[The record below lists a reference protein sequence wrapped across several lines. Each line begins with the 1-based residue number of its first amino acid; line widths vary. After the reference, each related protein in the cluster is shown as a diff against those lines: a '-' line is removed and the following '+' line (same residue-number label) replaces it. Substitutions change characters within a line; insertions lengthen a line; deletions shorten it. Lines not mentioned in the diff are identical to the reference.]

1 MRRIQLREFRTLQLG
16 NRVPVSIALQGKS
29 GLELSNEIQDSLSEV
44 KWEIALQ
51 GMFGLELSLVLEALL
66 FLFTC
71 YQVVKAGRIL
81 DEIQD
86 NLSEVK
92 RGERVGAKR
101 KYGTQNKYTGLSK
114 GLEPEEKLR
123 LGRNTWRE
131 IRRKRGKRE
140 KKKDQL
146 AEVSRKRSLCSSLDG
161 LGEPALGSSE
171 SDDEFS
177 SEETDWEEE
186 AAHYEKKGYQP
197 GKVLANQLRKP
208 KAAGEGQFADWPQG
222 SRLQGPPY
230 AESPPCVVRQQCAER
245 CAERQCAERQCADS
259 FIPREEQRKIQQ
271 AFPVFEGAEGGRVHA
286 PVEYLQIKEIA
297 ESVRKYGTNANFT
310 LVQLDRLAGMA
321 LTPADWQTVVKAA
334 LPSMG
339 KYMEWRALWHEA
351 AQAQA
356 RANAAALTPE
366 QRDWTFDLLTGQG
379 AYSADQTNYH
389 WGAYAQISSTAIRA
403 WKALSRAGETTG
415 QLTKI
420 IQGPQE
426 SFSDF
431 VARMTEA
438 AERIFGESEQ
448 AAPLIEQLIY
458 EQATKECRA
467 AIAPRKN
474 KGLQDWLRVCR
485 ELGGP
490 LSNAGLAAAILQ
502 SQNRSMGRNNQRTC
516 FNCGK
521 PGHFK
526 KDCRAPDKQG
536 GTLTLCSKCGKGY
549 HRADQCRSVRDI
561 KGRVLPPPDS
571 QSTDV
576 PKNGSSGPRS
586 QGPQRYGNRFV
597 RTQEAVR
604 EATQEDPQGWT
615 CVPPPTSY

>member
-1 MRRIQLREFRTLQLG
+1 MNSELFSWGTG
-16 NRVPVSIALQGKS
+16 VPVSIALQGKS

-44 KWEIALQ
+44 KWK
-51 GMFGLELSLVLEALL
+51 MFGLEFFLVLEALL

-101 KYGTQNKYTGLSK
+101 KYGAQNKYTGLSK

-186 AAHYEKKGYQP
+186 AAHYP
-197 GKVLANQLRKP
+197 PANWSRKKP
-208 KAAGEGQFADWPQG
+208 KAAGEGQFANWPQG
-222 SRLQGPPY
+222 NRLPGALPPY
-230 AESPPCVVRQQCAER
+230 AESPPCVVRQPVVRQQ

-403 WKALSRAGETTG
+403 
-415 QLTKI
+415 
-420 IQGPQE
+420 
-426 SFSDF
+426 
-431 VARMTEA
+431 
-438 AERIFGESEQ
+438 
-448 AAPLIEQLIY
+448 
-458 EQATKECRA
+458 
-467 AIAPRKN
+467 
-474 KGLQDWLRVCR
+474 
-485 ELGGP
+485 
-490 LSNAGLAAAILQ
+490 
-502 SQNRSMGRNNQRTC
+502 
-516 FNCGK
+516 
-521 PGHFK
+521 
-526 KDCRAPDKQG
+526 
-536 GTLTLCSKCGKGY
+536 
-549 HRADQCRSVRDI
+549 
-561 KGRVLPPPDS
+561 
-571 QSTDV
+571 
-576 PKNGSSGPRS
+576 
-586 QGPQRYGNRFV
+586 
-597 RTQEAVR
+597 
-604 EATQEDPQGWT
+604 
-615 CVPPPTSY
+615 

>member
-1 MRRIQLREFRTLQLG
+1 MNSELFSWGT
-16 NRVPVSIALQGKS
+16 RVPVSTALRGKS
-29 GLELSNEIQDSLSEV
+29 DLELSKEIQDSLSEV
-44 KWEIALQ
+44 KWN
-51 GMFGLELSLVLEALL
+51 MFGLEFFLVLGALL

-140 KKKDQL
+140 KKKDRL
-146 AEVSRKRSLCSSLDG
+146 AEVSRRYSSLDE
-161 LGEPALGSSE
+161 LRKPALSSSE
-171 SDDEFS
+171 ADEEFS

-186 AAHYEKKGYQP
+186 AAHYQP
-197 GKVLANQLRKP
+197 ANWSRKKP

-230 AESPPCVVRQQCAER
+230 AESPPCVVRQQ

-286 PVEYLQIKEIA
+286 PVEYLQIKELA

-403 WKALSRAGETTG
+403 WKALSRAGEATG

-420 IQGPQE
+420 VQGPQE

-438 AERIFGESEQ
+438 AERIFGDSEQ
-448 AAPLIEQLIY
+448 AAPLVEQLIY
-458 EQATKECRA
+458 EQATQECRA

-490 LSNAGLAAAILQ
+490 LTNAGLAAAILQ
-502 SQNRSMGRNNQRTC
+502 SQNRSMSRNDQRTC

-561 KGRVLPPPDS
+561 KGRILPPPDS

>member
-51 GMFGLELSLVLEALL
+51 GMFGLELSLVLGAFL

-71 YQVVKAGRIL
+71 YQAVKAGLKIL
-81 DEIQD
+81 DEIQG

-101 KYGTQNKYTGLSK
+101 KYGTQNKYTGLST
-114 GLEPEEKLR
+114 GLEPEEKFR
-123 LGRNTWRE
+123 SGKNTWGE
-131 IRRKRGKRE
+131 IRRKEKKKE
-140 KKKDQL
+140 KKKDRL
-146 AEVSRKRSLCSSLDG
+146 AEVSRRYSSLDE
-161 LGEPALGSSE
+161 LRKPALSSSE
-171 SDDEFS
+171 ADEEFS

-186 AAHYEKKGYQP
+186 AAHYQP
-197 GKVLANQLRKP
+197 ANWSRKKP

-230 AESPPCVVRQQCAER
+230 AESPPCVVRQQ

-490 LSNAGLAAAILQ
+490 LTNAGLAAAILQ
-502 SQNRSMGRNNQRTC
+502 SQNRSMSRNDQRTC

>member
-1 MRRIQLREFRTLQLG
+1 
-16 NRVPVSIALQGKS
+16 
-29 GLELSNEIQDSLSEV
+29 
-44 KWEIALQ
+44 
-51 GMFGLELSLVLEALL
+51 MFGLELSLVLGAFL

-71 YQVVKAGRIL
+71 YQVVKAGLKIL
-81 DEIQD
+81 DEIQG

-114 GLEPEEKLR
+114 GLEPEEKFR
-123 LGRNTWRE
+123 SGKNTWGE
-131 IRRKRGKRE
+131 IRRKEKKKE
-140 KKKDQL
+140 KKKDRL
-146 AEVSRKRSLCSSLDG
+146 AEVSRRYSSLDE
-161 LGEPALGSSE
+161 LRKPALSSSE
-171 SDDEFS
+171 A
-177 SEETDWEEE
+177 ETDWEEE
-186 AAHYEKKGYQP
+186 AAHYQP
-197 GKVLANQLRKP
+197 ANWSRKKP

-230 AESPPCVVRQQCAER
+230 AESPPCVVRQQ

-321 LTPADWQTVVKAA
+321 LTPADWQTIVKAA
-334 LPSMG
+334 LPSMA
-339 KYMEWRALWHEA
+339 KYVEWRALWQEA

-490 LSNAGLAAAILQ
+490 LTNAGLAAAILQ
-502 SQNRSMGRNNQRTC
+502 SQNRSMSRNDQRTC

>member
-1 MRRIQLREFRTLQLG
+1 MNSELFSWGT
-16 NRVPVSIALQGKS
+16 RVPVSTALRGKS
-29 GLELSNEIQDSLSEV
+29 GLELSKEIQDSLSEV
-44 KWEIALQ
+44 KWK
-51 GMFGLELSLVLEALL
+51 MFGLEFFLVLGALL

-71 YQVVKAGRIL
+71 YQVIKIGLKIL
-81 DEIQD
+81 DEIQG

-101 KYGTQNKYTGLSK
+101 KYGTQNKYTGLST
-114 GLEPEEKLR
+114 GLEPEEKFR
-123 LGRNTWRE
+123 SGKNTWGE
-131 IRRKRGKRE
+131 IRRKEKKKE
-140 KKKDQL
+140 KKKDRL
-146 AEVSRKRSLCSSLDG
+146 AEVSRRYSSLDE
-161 LGEPALGSSE
+161 LRKPALSSSE
-171 SDDEFS
+171 ADEEFS

-186 AAHYEKKGYQP
+186 AAHYQP
-197 GKVLANQLRKP
+197 ANWSRKKP
-208 KAAGEGQFADWPQG
+208 KAAGESQRTVQPPG
-222 SRLQGPPY
+222 SRFQGPPY
-230 AESPPCVVRQQCAER
+230 AEPPPCVVRQQCAER
-245 CAERQCAERQCADS
+245 QCAERQCAERQCADS

-286 PVEYLQIKEIA
+286 PVEYLQIKELA

-321 LTPADWQTVVKAA
+321 LTPADWQTIVKAA

-403 WKALSRAGETTG
+403 WKALSRAGEATG

-448 AAPLIEQLIY
+448 AAPLVEQLIY

-561 KGRVLPPPDS
+561 KGRILPPPDS
-571 QSTDV
+571 QSAYV

-586 QGPQRYGNRFV
+586 QGPQRYGNQFV